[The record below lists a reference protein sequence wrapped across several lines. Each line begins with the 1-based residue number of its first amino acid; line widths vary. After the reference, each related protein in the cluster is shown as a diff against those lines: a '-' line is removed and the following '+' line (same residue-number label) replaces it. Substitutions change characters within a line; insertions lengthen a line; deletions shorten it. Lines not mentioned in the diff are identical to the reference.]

1 MIKFNGPN
9 SRSFPQYNPRDQLSI
24 NKHFSRWFESH
35 HSWYA
40 NKFRYF
46 IPVFLKSEIKSEQK
60 DGFNV
65 MTDEQNRL
73 LQRLIDNNREAFVKA
88 KKGEPYIVGTCTS
101 NRLMRMK
108 KVVEFLL
115 ALDPNRVDVL
125 EKC

>member
-1 MIKFNGPN
+1 M
-9 SRSFPQYNPRDQLSI
+9 
-24 NKHFSRWFESH
+24 
-35 HSWYA
+35 
-40 NKFRYF
+40 
-46 IPVFLKSEIKSEQK
+46 FLKSEIKSEQK